1 MSENKTSIMANP
13 FVRRLIPVATAAGLS
28 FAACGPTTEDN
39 NTENNTAAN
48 NTAMNNM
55 TSANNT
61 AAGNNTSA
69 NNASTNN
76 TAANNATTGN
86 STTPA
91 NNTSPANSTTPVNN
105 TSANNT
111 TPANNTSVNNTTPG
125 NNTTPANN
133 TSPGADG
140 VPDETEIRAFC
151 QSYSDCDATTFM
163 DSYGTIDDCV
173 TSFQEYISEFA
184 GTYGPSCEDA
194 INAYAESYL
203 LEAECIDG
211 KIAIPE
217 SSTSGDDLESELA
230 QCINAGGVQ
239 LDPAKVTPFCQ
250 SYVACEADAFDSV
263 DDCVNETLIENNYIL
278 GEFESGY
285 SVDCA
290 SAFKAYAEDL
300 LNTFTCQDGQ
310 FIEGD
315 GNPALAM
322 DLENKCQMMP

>member
-91 NNTSPANSTTPVNN
+91 NNTAANSTTPVNN

-111 TPANNTSVNNTTPG
+111 SPVNNTTPT

-140 VPDETEIRAFC
+140 VPDEAEIRAFC
-151 QSYSDCDATTFM
+151 QGYSDCDATAFM
-163 DSYGTIDDCV
+163 DSYTDVDDCV
-173 TSFQEYISEFA
+173 TSFQSDISEFA
-184 GTYGPSCEDA
+184 GSYGQSCEPF
-194 INAYAESYL
+194 INTYAESYL
-203 LEAECIDG
+203 LAAECIDG
-211 KIAIPE
+211 SFTIPE
-217 SSTSGDDLESELA
+217 AAGEMFYSELQSELA
-230 QCINAGGVQ
+230 RCINSDGVQ
-239 LDPAKVTPFCQ
+239 IDEAKVTPFCQ
-250 SYVACEADAFDSV
+250 SYVACQADAFASV
-263 DDCVNETLIENNYIL
+263 DECVNETLLENNAYL
-278 GEFESGY
+278 GYFEAEY
-285 SVDCA
+285 SADCA

-300 LNTFTCQDGQ
+300 LNTFTCQDGM
-310 FIEGD
+310 FVEGD

-322 DLENKCQMMP
+322 DLETKCQTMP